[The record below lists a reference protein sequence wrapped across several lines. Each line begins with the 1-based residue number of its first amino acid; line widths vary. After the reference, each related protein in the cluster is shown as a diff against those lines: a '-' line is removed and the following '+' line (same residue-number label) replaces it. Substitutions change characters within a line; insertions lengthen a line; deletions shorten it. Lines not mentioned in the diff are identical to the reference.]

1 MNGNS
6 GKTQTLIWVTLLIA
20 VVVIGI
26 GYAAISTITLNI
38 KGSASATTNNDNFV
52 VEFDN
57 ATDVSTS
64 GNNVTAQIT
73 DVHNATINVTGLTKK
88 GDTAYATYTIKN
100 SSEAISAILT
110 ATTTNENEDYFK
122 VDYEFANDGT
132 TTTLEADNSTTI
144 KVTVEL
150 IKTPIEDIPE
160 TNIGV
165 TLTATPTQPNE

>member
-1 MNGNS
+1 ME
-6 GKTQTLIWVTLLIA
+6 GKKKTIIWVTLLL
-20 VVVIGI
+20 VVVVLGI

-38 KGSASATTNNDNFV
+38 KGSASATTI

-122 VDYEFANDGT
+122 VDYEFANDGK

-160 TNIGV
+160 TNMGV